1 MAVRAAEK
9 PKKITKKEKLIY
21 KNKFKICLFFVFV
34 WAAAWIAL
42 LALRAINMSLGIFAL
57 VCVVIFLPVIFF
69 IMRVADGDGRKG
81 NKK

>member
-1 MAVRAAEK
+1 
-9 PKKITKKEKLIY
+9 
-21 KNKFKICLFFVFV
+21 
-34 WAAAWIAL
+34 

-57 VCVVIFLPVIFF
+57 VCVVILLPVIFF